1 MQNSAAMNSDVKALL
16 TLLLLKTGTNSP
28 EIHNA
33 LQLAAA
39 SRVMMA
45 EEYAGPSRSAV
56 ADTTPHNVAKLRP
69 TAGMSDAAAASARK
83 MKQNSEAMNSDIK
96 ALLTLLLL
104 KNGADANEIQT
115 ALRMAAASR
124 AAMAEEQAEAYRV
137 ETLAESAATSGA
149 DIASVTARQVVRNE
163 QLGKRRPAPHL
174 STDVLTCDLSVLSNR
189 QA

>member
-16 TLLLLKTGTNSP
+16 TLLLLKTGTSSP

-45 EEYAGPSRSAV
+45 EEHANPTRMQATEASSS
-56 ADTTPHNVAKLRP
+56 NVAKLRP
-69 TAGMSDAAAASARK
+69 VAAVNVPETSAAVRR
-83 MKQNSEAMNSDIK
+83 MKQSAEAMNSDVK

-104 KNGADANEIQT
+104 KSGADSSEIQT

-124 AAMAEEQAEAYRV
+124 AVAAAEEAESIRVETQAEA
-137 ETLAESAATSGA
+137 TSAAMNEL
-149 DIASVTARQVVRNE
+149 ASITARQAVRNE
-163 QLGKRRPAPHL
+163 LLAPI
-174 STDVLTCDLSVLSNR
+174 S
-189 QA
+189 AKEFAA